1 LNQDNEP
8 IDSFTIWDSYW
19 DIGTPNQHMQQIVL
33 NYEIQLTKFLCLVLS
48 KQTILI
54 RRLQLARA
62 STALSQIEIDNTSYN
77 LGNTIRMRVPII

>member
-1 LNQDNEP
+1 
-8 IDSFTIWDSYW
+8 
-19 DIGTPNQHMQQIVL
+19 MQQIVL

-54 RRLQLARA
+54 REITVGK
-62 STALSQIEIDNTSYN
+62 SFNIVPNKIDNTSYN